1 MSISNNSQHI
11 KVYFLL
17 LPDVHLLDLFGPAH
31 VFQEATLLG
40 GNYEIIYIG
49 ISEMIQT
56 SFALALS
63 SIQNYKDIELSM
75 GDILMIPGIATEALI
90 F

>member
-1 MSISNNSQHI
+1 
-11 KVYFLL
+11 
-17 LPDVHLLDLFGPAH
+17 
-31 VFQEATLLG
+31 
-40 GNYEIIYIG
+40 
-49 ISEMIQT
+49 MIQT